1 VTRRWFGVRRLALKT
16 QYAAQRARA
25 RLRQL
30 LRTGP
35 ATMPLAQVQRRLELV
50 LTAVYGRPIPIA
62 PIANTFWN
70 RERIRRLSVADIYGT
85 EATPSVDGETIFL
98 PLELATRG
106 DAAQTA
112 ARYRLFAIEQA
123 ERIARGTA
131 TLAPHADPLE
141 RDLYL
146 LRESATID
154 AHIARAHPGV
164 LRALS
169 DERRQALATR
179 PALDSLT
186 PVERDVELLI
196 RESLSTDPHDPVA
209 AAAVA
214 AVPADS
220 LAWAR
225 ATARRIRRRGVAYRG
240 LPASA
245 LWGTVK
251 AGPTTPRT
259 PDTSQMPDWMS
270 PPAGGDT
277 HARETPEGL
286 MSEGGGHAA
295 RLGVSAESAPHE
307 GESEVRGG
315 HVKNELEAWRKP
327 DPSRSPDGAVGRV
340 AGVLGPNDHEG
351 ILDDLPAP
359 VFFDEWNR
367 DARAYVKRGASVRVY
382 KSTEG
387 DDAWAR
393 ETLASHGAIVRQ
405 IRQEFERLRARRTLL
420 SRQRSGDDL
429 DIAAC
434 VNAMVD
440 RRIGRAPDDRLY
452 LDARPA
458 RRGLAIAL
466 LVDASGST
474 ESRVTSDW
482 RIIDLEK
489 IALLLASQALDALG
503 DLYAVYAFAGKS
515 ASNVK
520 VTTIKE
526 FPEHNGETVDRRI
539 DALQPGG
546 FTRLGAAVRYATH
559 SLARQSAG
567 HRLLLLLSDGRPN
580 DVDIYQGP
588 YGVEDSRQAIFEA
601 RASGVYPF
609 CLTIDRDAS
618 EYLPRIFGEAGHTIL
633 QNPRQLPT
641 ALLGVVRALIRR
653 P

>member
-1 VTRRWFGVRRLALKT
+1 VALE
-16 QYAAQRARA
+16 
-25 RLRQL
+25 
-30 LRTGP
+30 
-35 ATMPLAQVQRRLELV
+35 QVQRRLELV

-62 PIANTFWN
+62 PIERGVWN
-70 RERIRRLSVADIYGT
+70 RERVRQLSKGDIGGA
-85 EATPSVDGETIFL
+85 EATPSADGETIFL
-98 PLELATRG
+98 PPELLTHG
-106 DAAQTA
+106 DEARAV

-123 ERIARGTA
+123 ERITRATA
-131 TLAPHADPLE
+131 ELAPLADPLE

-146 LRESATID
+146 LREGAAID
-154 AHIARAHPGV
+154 ARIARMHPGV
-164 LRALS
+164 LDALAKERRAALS
-169 DERRQALATR
+169 KRPRLEGLTRAER
-179 PALDSLT
+179 
-186 PVERDVELLI
+186 EVELLV
-196 RESLSTDPHDPVA
+196 RKTLSAEPGAVEEASA
-209 AAAVA
+209 A
-214 AVPADS
+214 PAES

-225 ATARRIRRRGVAYRG
+225 DMARHIRAENKAYRG
-240 LPASA
+240 LPASSV
-245 LWGTVK
+245 WGTVRPASVQPK
-251 AGPTTPRT
+251 AQISYQHDR
-259 PDTSQMPDWMS
+259 MALR
-270 PPAGGDT
+270 AGGES
-277 HARETPEGL
+277 HARET
-286 MSEGGGHAA
+286 SAEGGKRATGSTSNPTASPENSES
-295 RLGVSAESAPHE
+295 GVQPDQEQ
-307 GESEVRGG
+307 
-315 HVKNELEAWRKP
+315 NELAAWRNP
-327 DPSRSPDGAVGRV
+327 DPSRRPEGARGTASGA
-340 AGVLGPNDHEG
+340 AGVLGPQDREA
-351 ILDDLPAP
+351 ILDELPAP
-359 VFFDEWNR
+359 VFFNEWNR
-367 DARAYVKRGASVRVY
+367 DARAYVKRGVSVRVHR
-382 KSTEG
+382 STEG

-526 FPEHNGETVDRRI
+526 FSERNGDAVNRRI
-539 DALQPGG
+539 DALRPGG
-546 FTRLGAAVRYATH
+546 FTRLGAAVRYATRA
-559 SLARQSAG
+559 LARQSAG

-618 EYLPRIFGEAGHTIL
+618 EYLPRIFGQAGHTIL